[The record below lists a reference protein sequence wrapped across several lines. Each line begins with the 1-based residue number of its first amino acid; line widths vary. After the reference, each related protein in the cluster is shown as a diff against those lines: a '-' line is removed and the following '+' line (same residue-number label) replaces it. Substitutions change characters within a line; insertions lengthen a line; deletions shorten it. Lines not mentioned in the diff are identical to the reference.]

1 MCGGLP
7 YYLCELCTLDSG
19 VHNSVIGKE
28 TVSLDKGFSHA
39 ISHNSIIYYDGS
51 LRFFF
56 IGPSGLVH
64 QANKATSEIFLQT
77 LSSTQESNLHPF
89 ATKNS
94 IIRNL
99 MSKF

>member
-1 MCGGLP
+1 MSYVHLIVVIT
-7 YYLCELCTLDSG
+7 TLSL
-19 VHNSVIGKE
+19 GKKQCLWTKVFLMRYRI
-28 TVSLDKGFSHA
+28 TVLYIWWVA
-39 ISHNSIIYYDGS
+39 QI
-51 LRFFF
+51 FF

-99 MSKF
+99 MSEF

>member
-1 MCGGLP
+1 M
-7 YYLCELCTLDSG
+7 
-19 VHNSVIGKE
+19 
-28 TVSLDKGFSHA
+28 SLDKGFSHA
-39 ISHNSIIYYDGS
+39 ISHNSFIWWVAQI
-51 LRFFF
+51 FF

-99 MSKF
+99 MSEF